1 MKKLLTFCLMILGF
15 MATAQT
21 GGYQVGDIAADF
33 KLKNVDNKMVSMA
46 DFKNAKGFIVTF
58 TCNTCPVSKAYEDRI
73 IALNKKYAPKGFPV
87 IAINPNDPVAQ
98 PGDSFVLMQKRAR
111 DKGFDFPYLMDPDHI
126 ITRQFG
132 ATRTPHMFILQK
144 TTRGNVVQYIGAI
157 DDDQENADPQ
167 RMNFV
172 ENAIDALLM
181 GKKPETSFTKA
192 VGCTIKWKK
201 DKV

>member
-1 MKKLLTFCLMILGF
+1 MILGF